1 MKDLPLASR
10 PLIHGSPDAKL
21 SLDRFAQECFTYKI
35 NRDAIYPI
43 SFFIAGMLLM
53 AMLFQQFF

>member
-10 PLIHGSPDAKL
+10 PLINGSPDAKL
-21 SLDRFAQECFTYKI
+21 SLDRLNHLEHKI

-43 SFFIAGMLLM
+43 SFFIAGMLMM
-53 AMLFQQFF
+53 AMIFQQFF